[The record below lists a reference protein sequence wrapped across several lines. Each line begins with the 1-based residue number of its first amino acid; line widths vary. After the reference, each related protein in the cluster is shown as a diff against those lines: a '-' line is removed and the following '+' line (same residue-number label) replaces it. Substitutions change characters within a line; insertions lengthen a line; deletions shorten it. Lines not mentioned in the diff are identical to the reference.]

1 MGWATRRVVH
11 AFKARGGDLPPML
24 DQPGRNFCERTC
36 YRYRQPGRNCG
47 RPSAGRRRAGR
58 RRRPRFISRTHW
70 YIRGETALDGGV
82 RCVSVVPGGGR
93 LPGGGE
99 GRGAD
104 DRPQVSTTRLRAD
117 AVVVPPAVARATVA
131 PSASVSLEGG
141 SGPGYVPVHLVPLQK
156 AKRPQGWKLA
166 GVSGNQDL
174 EREKR
179 SPEPLADSRPTKRS
193 GNKTPASV
201 CRPCTSAWPG
211 GQAPGSGWPARGAR
225 AGTLPE
231 RRREAQAVTWGG
243 VG

>member
-104 DRPQVSTTRLRAD
+104 DRPQVSTTRLRAH
-117 AVVVPPAVARATVA
+117 AVVFPPVVADQVR
-131 PSASVSLEGG
+131 PGG
-141 SGPGYVPVHLVPLQK
+141 AWSG
-156 AKRPQGWKLA
+156 
-166 GVSGNQDL
+166 
-174 EREKR
+174 
-179 SPEPLADSRPTKRS
+179 TF
-193 GNKTPASV
+193 PASALV
-201 CRPCTSAWPG
+201 SSGLGVLRRLDGPPG
-211 GQAPGSGWPARGAR
+211 PVPHQP
-225 AGTLPE
+225 
-231 RRREAQAVTWGG
+231 
-243 VG
+243 